1 MNINTESG
9 SQTHLFVFLTDLNSD
24 VYNNENVNHNLS
36 CEKSDH
42 VCHILRDLRVKNT
55 NRIAI
60 ESLNINSI
68 VNKFD
73 ALKIIIPGDN
83 DIFDLTETKLDVFFQ
98 AVQFCI
104 EGLSTPYRLY
114 RDRNGGAFLSM
125 QGEIYPPGF

>member
-1 MNINTESG
+1 MNINTESC

-24 VYNNENVNHNLS
+24 VYNNENVNQNLS

-42 VCHILRDLRVKNT
+42 VCHILRDLGVKNT

-60 ESLNINSI
+60 ESLINSI

-73 ALKIIIPGDN
+73 ALKIIIPGNN
-83 DIFDLTETKLDVFFQ
+83 DIFVLTETKLDVFFQ

-104 EGLSTPYRLY
+104 EGLSTPYRLD
-114 RDRNGGAFLSM
+114 RDRNGGAFLF
-125 QGEIYPPGF
+125 I